1 MLKNPRQRER
11 KLKKTPNSEIKSD
24 ADCEALKTAKSQA
37 LRHLVYRDRS
47 KRELTLYLEKKEHTP
62 SVIQKTIQYLESLNY
77 INDQRFAME
86 WGRSRVEGK
95 KFGKERVR
103 HELSAKGVA
112 SHIITATLDTLYD
125 TNPEKDLA
133 LACANK
139 KLASLHGLE
148 PEKKT
153 RRLAH
158 YLQRRGFSADI
169 IYETLKATSRGGD
182 LL

>member
-1 MLKNPRQRER
+1 MPDRE
-11 KLKKTPNSEIKSD
+11 D
-24 ADCEALKTAKSQA
+24 LKTAKSQA
-37 LRHLVYRDRS
+37 LKHLSYRYRS
-47 KRELTLYLEKKEHTP
+47 KRELIQYLEKKEHAP
-62 SVIQKTIQYLESLNY
+62 SVIQKTIQYLVSLNY

-86 WGRSRVEGK
+86 WGRSRIENK

-103 HELSAKGVA
+103 QELFTKGIA
-112 SHIITATLDTLYD
+112 SNIIEIALDTLYD
-125 TNPEKDLA
+125 ANPEKDLA
-133 LACANK
+133 LACASK

-169 IYETLKATSRGGD
+169 IYETLKISTTNNESCD
-182 LL
+182 L